1 MCISGP
7 YAQDPIAHRS
17 WGVFKAIRES
27 DTNEQNCNTALV
39 KEVLERAGGM
49 LLSVSLGNSAWRLRA
64 SAKSGLCFFLL
75 PWEVRS
81 PKPAL
86 PLANQVETTQAS
98 GLEKMRQQCGSCVPW
113 ETCRPVPG
121 PVPKSW
127 VPQLVE
133 SQQAL
138 CSLLQRRK

>member
-81 PKPAL
+81 P
-86 PLANQVETTQAS
+86 QARITLSES
-98 GLEKMRQQCGSCVPW
+98 GRNDAGIWAGEDEAAVREL
-113 ETCRPVPG
+113 RPVG
-121 PVPKSW
+121 D
-127 VPQLVE
+127 L
-133 SQQAL
+133 
-138 CSLLQRRK
+138 